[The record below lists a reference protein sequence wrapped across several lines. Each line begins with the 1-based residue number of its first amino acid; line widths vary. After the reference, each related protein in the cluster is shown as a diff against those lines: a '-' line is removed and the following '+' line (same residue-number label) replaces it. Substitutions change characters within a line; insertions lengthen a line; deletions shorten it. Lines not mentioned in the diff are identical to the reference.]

1 MPTPPPATLG
11 LELAWRK
18 LMRVL
23 GIDHPYTASKSQAML
38 RQLSARQRRR

>member
-1 MPTPPPATLG
+1 MSATPNPVLG

-23 GIDHPYTASKSQAML
+23 GIDHPDTGRKVQATLRML
-38 RQLSARQRRR
+38 AARQRRG